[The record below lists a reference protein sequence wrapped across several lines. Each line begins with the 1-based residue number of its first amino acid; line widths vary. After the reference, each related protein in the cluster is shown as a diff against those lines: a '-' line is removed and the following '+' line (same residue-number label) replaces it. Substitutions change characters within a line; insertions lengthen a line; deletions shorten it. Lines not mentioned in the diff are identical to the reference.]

1 MANKSQ
7 LIGNKWT
14 HAMRKREKFRGKSD
28 LKFNFW
34 DGKVKTLWIKYQRQL
49 EIEQEKRND

>member
-14 HAMRKREKFRGKSD
+14 HAMRKRERHRGKNAE
-28 LKFNFW
+28 KFNFW
-34 DGKVKTLWIKYQRQL
+34 DEKVKTLWIKYQRQL
-49 EIEQEKRND
+49 EIEQERRNY